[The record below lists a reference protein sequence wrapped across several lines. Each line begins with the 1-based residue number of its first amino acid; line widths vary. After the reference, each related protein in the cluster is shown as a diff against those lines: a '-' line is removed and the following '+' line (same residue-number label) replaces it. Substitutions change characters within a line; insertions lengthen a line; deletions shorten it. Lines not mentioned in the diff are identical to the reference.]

1 MQSESQAKPNSPTS
15 EEKHS
20 LSASTSDPPAANPSP
35 SFPDSL
41 SLMSAASLLSPLSL
55 SLPPASLTQGLSS
68 RSRDTRDARSH
79 DRPIVAA
86 SEWEKAEG
94 ESSACR
100 LIASIRSR
108 RSVRTNPILSL
119 RPVYASRPSLV
130 SPAKE
135 GVRGRGQ
142 RIQVSK
148 VSGVFA
154 CIHAHPLLS
163 HPAFTEDRQSCSAR
177 GARGRQQDTGSLKN
191 SVHTSTADEDVIDD
205 DDDEQKQSAYLA
217 SISRS
222 VTLDSQFSSLPF
234 PSFPS
239 LSLSL
244 ALTCLPPPAPLSSLS
259 RESSRLSCQRTPT
272 TCTQT
277 QEQTFT
283 HTQSTWQS
291 DADAHSLSPSRA
303 RDASRGDVSRLSWS
317 PALDPWC
324 SCHSVRRLP
333 PQQRLTDSHQIAS
346 LPLSLSF
353 SLSLSFQSV

>member
-1 MQSESQAKPNSPTS
+1 M
-15 EEKHS
+15 
-20 LSASTSDPPAANPSP
+20 
-35 SFPDSL
+35 
-41 SLMSAASLLSPLSL
+41 
-55 SLPPASLTQGLSS
+55 
-68 RSRDTRDARSH
+68 
-79 DRPIVAA
+79 
-86 SEWEKAEG
+86 
-94 ESSACR
+94 
-100 LIASIRSR
+100 
-108 RSVRTNPILSL
+108 RTNPILSL

-234 PSFPS
+234 P
-239 LSLSL
+239 LSLSRTHL
-244 ALTCLPPPAPLSSLS
+244 PASTCSSLLPFTRVLTS
-259 RESSRLSCQRTPT
+259 LMPT
-272 TCTQT
+272 HSHDMYTDAGADIHTHTVDVAVRCRR
-277 QEQTFT
+277 TFT
-283 HTQSTWQS
+283 QSLKS
-291 DADAHSLSPSRA
+291 ERC
-303 RDASRGDVSRLSWS
+303 VSRRCVK
-317 PALDPWC
+317 ALLVSSFRPLVLVSLC
-324 SCHSVRRLP
+324 PSL
-333 PQQRLTDSHQIAS
+333 AS
-346 LPLSLSF
+346 AAATH
-353 SLSLSFQSV
+353 